1 MPRPTKWR
9 KISFVP
15 EHTLFKPCGIPKSK
29 LETIVLKVEELEA
42 MRLKDI
48 EGFNQMEC
56 AEKMSVSRQTFQNIL
71 ESARKKVAEA
81 LTLGKG
87 IHITG
92 GKYTYNICDY
102 VCQACEYE
110 FSLNVEGQAVC
121 PSCGSIDI
129 VCVNKEEFCRMNCPK
144 NE

>member
-29 LETIVLKVEELEA
+29 LETIILKVEELEA
-42 MRLKDI
+42 IRLKDT
-48 EGFNQMEC
+48 EGLNQMEC

-71 ESARKKVAEA
+71 ESARRKVAEA
-81 LTLGKG
+81 LTTGKG

-102 VCQACEYE
+102 VCQTCDHE

-121 PSCGSIDI
+121 PVCGSKEV
-129 VCVNKEEFCRMNCPK
+129 VCANKEEFCRMNCPK